1 VNPILIVDDNVMNR
15 QILAEQLS
23 ARGHEV
29 IEAEGGAEAIALVD
43 SQPLEAVI
51 LDVMMPGIDGFTVLR
66 RIRDRFSLTELP
78 VVMATARDDRAA
90 IVEALGMGAN
100 DYVTKPLDFAVV
112 YARLTTQLALKR
124 ASDEI
129 RRLNQQI
136 ARMGESSADAVRDVE
151 TWSATTA
158 AELAPVIGAASISV
172 WLLDGIS
179 LWPLSD
185 SDAKRPTLE
194 ELAIT
199 SEAKL
204 FVRDGD
210 TLFAVTGL
218 SGDVYGA
225 LVVASKTTWEEP
237 ERRLVSSF
245 SRQLGSAL
253 EVQRMRND
261 LAAAQSRVA
270 VRRQEMIDRG
280 IDILHVCPKC
290 GLCYGQERKRCG
302 VDGSLLES
310 PRLLPLTIRG
320 RYRLMRA
327 ISSSGMAKLFEA
339 ADEKLGRSVALKL
352 IKPEHFDDP
361 EMRVRFEQEA
371 RAVARIDHPGVVA
384 IFDSGELEDGSL
396 FFVMEL
402 LRGLN
407 LGQVLHAHGRGSPR
421 QVAAL
426 VRQVGAA
433 LAAAHRAGFIHRD
446 IKPDNIFL
454 TDEPPNASEAFR
466 VKLLDF
472 GIAKPIDS
480 DSHLTQTGAFIGT
493 PGYMAPEQLLGL
505 HVDVRA
511 DIYSLAAS
519 TFEALTGERVGPKKT
534 GAGTKHDAM
543 RKPPQL
549 RELMPDAPSDVDD
562 AITRALSIDPESR
575 PLHAVEWAD
584 ALADALDAMP
594 ATGAAWPRPLV
605 NVDIVLTDSKQLAT
619 LPSRR
624 PSL

>member
-1 VNPILIVDDNVMNR
+1 LDPILIVDDNPMNR

-29 IEAEGGAEAIALVD
+29 VEAEGGAEAIALVD
-43 SQPLEAVI
+43 SRAFEVVV
-51 LDVMMPGIDGFTVLR
+51 LDVMMPGIDGLTVLR
-66 RIRDRFSLTELP
+66 RIRDRFSLSELP
-78 VVMATARDDRAA
+78 VIMATAVDDRSA

-151 TWSATTA
+151 AWSAATA
-158 AELAPVIGAASISV
+158 GELAPVIGAKSISV

-185 SDAKRPTLE
+185 SDAQRPTLE

-204 FVRDGD
+204 FVRDRD

-225 LVVASKTTWEEP
+225 LVVANKTAWEEP

-253 EVQRMRND
+253 EVQRMRTD

-290 GLCYGQERKRCG
+290 GLCYGGERKRCG

-310 PRLLPLTIRG
+310 PRLLPLTIRN

-384 IFDSGELEDGSL
+384 IYDSGELEDGSL

-407 LGQVLHAHGRGSPR
+407 LAQVLHAHGRGSPR
-421 QVAAL
+421 QVAAV

-454 TDEPPNASEAFR
+454 TDEPPQSHDPFR

-480 DSHLTQTGAFIGT
+480 DSRLTQTGAFIGT

-505 HVDVRA
+505 SVDVRA
-511 DIYSLAAS
+511 DIYALAAS
-519 TFEALTGERVGPKKT
+519 TFEALTGQRVGPSKT
-534 GAGTKHDAM
+534 GGGTKHDAM
-543 RKPPQL
+543 RKPPRLQ
-549 RELMPDAPSDVDD
+549 ELMPDAPHDVDD
-562 AITRALSIDPESR
+562 SLARALSLDPDVR
-575 PLHAVEWAD
+575 PPDVAPWAD
-584 ALADALDAMP
+584 ALAISLEAMTD
-594 ATGAAWPRPLV
+594 TGSAWPRPLV
-605 NVDIVLTDSKQLAT
+605 TIEAAKTDTKQLAT

-624 PSL
+624 PVV